1 MSSSNATD
9 GRIQAIR
16 ERDRNR
22 CQNCLRSSGEVSGL
36 EVHQIVPGAVGGST
50 RLSNLVLLCAECH
63 RRAHEHRRGDGPDG
77 TDCVATD

>member
-22 CQNCLRSSGEVSGL
+22 CQNCLQSTGEVSRL
-36 EVHQIVPGAVGGST
+36 EVHQIVPRAAGGSA
-50 RLSNLVLLCAECH
+50 RLSNLVLLCADCH
-63 RRAHEHRRGDGPDG
+63 RRVHKHRRGDGPSGRDCFE
-77 TDCVATD
+77 TD